1 MIFIQPCRIR
11 WLLLAAVIACAPAL
25 AIVHGKAVNQPR
37 FMDDFPWA
45 VAVENPVTGGVC
57 SGVLIAPRYVLTA
70 GHCTSANKRV
80 LVGNT
85 SRRRARSVEVAEA
98 FRHPGYSRETHQFD
112 VGLLRLAE
120 TLDIEPLPLISR
132 SEYLLLIKEGA
143 AASVM
148 GWGKRPDSGFSD
160 RLVLASI
167 RLRELGTS
175 GTQLVYRDRGGPC
188 GGDSGG
194 PLVVAGLDGQSV
206 LLGVASVTDGN
217 LCATGGGF
225 AVYTSVAAVRDF
237 ISAKVPDL
245 P

>member
-1 MIFIQPCRIR
+1 MTLIRSFATR
-11 WLLLAAVIACAPAL
+11 WLLLAAVMACAPAL

-37 FMDDFPWA
+37 FLDDFPWA

-70 GHCTSANKRV
+70 AHCTSDKKRV

-85 SRRRARSVEVAEA
+85 SRRRARAVEVAEA

-120 TLDIEPLPLISR
+120 PLDLTPLPLITR
-132 SEYLLLIKEGA
+132 AEYMLLVKEGTRA
-143 AASVM
+143 AVM
-148 GWGKRPDSGFSD
+148 GWGKRPDSGYSD
-160 RLVLASI
+160 RLVLASMK
-167 RLRELGTS
+167 LRELGSS
-175 GTQLVYRDRGGPC
+175 GSQLVYRDRGGPC

-194 PLVVAGLDGQSV
+194 PLVIAGLDGKSV

-225 AVYTSVAAVRDF
+225 AAYTNVAAVRDF
-237 ISAKVPDL
+237 IVATVPDL